1 MCGVQMKMKNPYFTN
16 LHYKL
21 YTSDLFYN
29 SDDQI
34 YLHIWVN
41 MSQTDTVKTGIVSVH
56 MTLCLQ

>member
-1 MCGVQMKMKNPYFTN
+1 MKMKNRYFTN